1 MKDYG
6 KCISRRGFLKLGAS
20 FSISCLFTSPAI
32 AKVTKYITR
41 EKSISFYN
49 IHTGEAIETVFWS
62 NGRYLPKA
70 LSKIDHILRDYRTDE
85 VKRIDLGLL
94 DLLHSLSLMLETSSP
109 FHVISGYRSV
119 RTNAMLRQ
127 KSSGVAK
134 NSLHT
139 KGMAIDISIPGYSL
153 YNLRQAA
160 IALKQGGVGY
170 YPGQFVHV
178 DVGRVRYW

>member
-1 MKDYG
+1 MKDYE
-6 KCISRRGFLKLGAS
+6 KCITRRGFLKLGAS
-20 FSISCLFTSPAI
+20 FSISSLFASPAI

-41 EKSISFYN
+41 EKSISLCN
-49 IHTGEAIETVFWS
+49 IHTGETLETVFWS

-70 LSKIDHILRDYRTDE
+70 LAKIDHILRDYRTDE

-94 DLLHSLSLMLETSSP
+94 DILHSLRLMLETGSP
-109 FHVISGYRSV
+109 FHVISGYRSSK
-119 RTNAMLRQ
+119 TNAMLNR
-127 KSSGVAK
+127 KSSGVAR

-139 KGMAIDISIPGYSL
+139 QGMAIDISVPGYSL
-153 YNLRQAA
+153 YNLKQAA
-160 IALKQGGVGY
+160 IALNQGGVGY